1 MKKAQLKNRIAVA
14 NKQKKADLVIR
25 HASIVNV
32 FTKSLTAGDVAISDG
47 VIVGI
52 GDYEGVKEID
62 ASGKFIA
69 PGLIDAHVH
78 IESSMVT
85 PQQFSQIVLPHGVT
99 TVITDP
105 HEIANVSGTAGLEFM
120 LKDAESALLD
130 IKMMLPSCV
139 PSTPF
144 ENAGARLSAED
155 LSPFVERD
163 QVLGLAEVM
172 DFPAVLNGDGAMLDK
187 LLLSRQIDGH
197 AAGLTENDINVYG
210 TAGILTDHECVTK
223 EQMLAR
229 IERGLYVMLREGS
242 VAKDLDALLEGV
254 TEQNAHRCL
263 FCTDDKHLDDLID
276 EGSVDYN
283 VRTAIQS
290 GLHPIT
296 AISMATL
303 NAAQCFGLRQKGAI
317 APGYDADF
325 LLLDSL
331 EDFIIAEVYKAG
343 QLAAQNGLYV
353 GPATEDSDSSSVRDT
368 VRIAE
373 LSTNSLQIPMGTS
386 TTAHIIGINP
396 NKLITEHLIEET
408 PVVDGF
414 FMSNPAQDLLKIA
427 VVERHRA
434 TGNIGLGIIK
444 GLGLQN
450 GAIATTVAHD
460 SHNVIVVGTNDEDML
475 AAIEALDQLQGGLV
489 VVQNGEVL
497 ASLSLPIA
505 GLMSG
510 EPFSAVYDQLKKL
523 DDSLVQLGAPTHFN
537 AFLTLSFM
545 SLPVIP
551 HLKLTDRGLFDVASF
566 RHISVPV
573 PVHHTI
579 QFNRQKMTENVDVT
593 EF

>member
-1 MKKAQLKNRIAVA
+1 MKKAQLKNRIDVA
-14 NKQKKADLVIR
+14 NKRKKADLVIR

-32 FTKSLTAGDVAISDG
+32 FTKTLTTGDVAISDG

-52 GDYEGVKEID
+52 GDYEGNEEID
-62 ASGKFIA
+62 ATGKFIA

-85 PQQFSQIVLPHGVT
+85 PQQFSQVVLPHGVT

-120 LKDAESALLD
+120 LKDAESAMLD
-130 IKMMLPSCV
+130 IKMMVPSCV
-139 PSTPF
+139 PATPF

-155 LSPFVERD
+155 LLPFVGRD
-163 QVLGLAEVM
+163 SVLGLAEVM
-172 DFPAVLNGDGAMLDK
+172 DFPAVLQGNDAMLDK

-197 AAGLTENDINVYG
+197 ASGLANNDINVYG

-223 EQMLAR
+223 EEMIAR

-242 VAKDLDALLEGV
+242 VAKDLHALLEGV
-254 TEQNAHRCL
+254 TEQNAQRCL
-263 FCTDDKHLDDLID
+263 FCTDDKHLDDLIE

-283 VRTAIQS
+283 VRTAIRY
-290 GLHPIT
+290 GINPIT

-303 NAAQCFGLRQKGAI
+303 NAAQCFGLHQKGAI

-325 LLLDSL
+325 VLLDNL
-331 EDFIIAEVYKAG
+331 EDFAIAEVYKGG
-343 QLAAQNGLYV
+343 QQAAKDGRYV
-353 GPATEDSDSSSVRDT
+353 GAVQTDSDASAVRDT
-368 VRIAE
+368 VRLAD
-373 LSTNSLQIPMGTS
+373 LSIEDLQIPMGTS
-386 TTAHIIGINP
+386 TTAHVIGIQP
-396 NKLITEHLIEET
+396 KKLITEHLIEEV
-408 PVVDGF
+408 PVANSSF
-414 FMSNPAQDLLKIA
+414 ISNTTSDHLKIA
-427 VVERHRA
+427 VIERHRA

-460 SHNVIVVGTNDEDML
+460 SHNIIVVGTNDDDML
-475 AAIEALDQLQGGLV
+475 AAINALQKLQGGLA

-510 EPFSAVYDQLKKL
+510 DLFTLVYEQLKTIDK
-523 DDSLVQLGAPTHFN
+523 SLLQIGAPPHFN

-566 RHISVPV
+566 RHISVSV
-573 PVHHTI
+573 PVHDTI
-579 QFNRQKMTENVDVT
+579 QPPGNG
-593 EF
+593 

>member
-1 MKKAQLKNRIAVA
+1 MKKAQLKNRIDAA

-32 FTKSLTAGDVAISDG
+32 FTKSLTTGDVAISDG
-47 VIVGI
+47 MIVGI
-52 GDYEGVKEID
+52 GNYEGIQEID

-85 PQQFSQIVLPHGVT
+85 PQQFSQVVLPHGVT

-120 LKDAESALLD
+120 LKDSESTLLD
-130 IKMMLPSCV
+130 IQLMLPSCV

-144 ENAGARLSAED
+144 ENAGAKLSAED
-155 LSPFVERD
+155 LAPFLYRER
-163 QVLGLAEVM
+163 VLGLAEVM
-172 DFPAVLNGDGAMLDK
+172 DFPAVLRGDDAMLDK
-187 LLLSRQIDGH
+187 LLLNQQIDGH

-210 TAGILTDHECVTK
+210 TAGILTDHECVSK
-223 EQMLAR
+223 EEMIMRL
-229 IERGLYVMLREGS
+229 ERGLYVMLREGS
-242 VAKDLDALLEGV
+242 VAKNLHALLEGV
-254 TEQNAHRCL
+254 TEQNAQRCL
-263 FCTDDKHLDDLID
+263 FCTDDKHLDDLIE

-283 VRTAIQS
+283 VRTAIKQ
-290 GLHPIT
+290 GIHPIT
-296 AISMATL
+296 AISMASL

-331 EDFIIAEVYKAG
+331 EEFTIAEVYKG
-343 QLAAQNGLYV
+343 GLLAAQDGRYV
-353 GPATEDSDSSSVRDT
+353 GPVFETSETASVRDT

-373 LSTNSLQIPMGTS
+373 LSIDSFGIPMGKS

-396 NKLITEHLIEET
+396 NNLITEHLIEET

-414 FMSNPAQDLLKIA
+414 FVSDTSKDLLKIA
-427 VVERHRA
+427 VIERHRA
-434 TGNIGLGIIK
+434 TGNIGLGIVK

-460 SHNVIVVGTNDEDML
+460 SHNIIAVGTNDEDIKS
-475 AAIEALDQLQGGLV
+475 AVEAVHDLQGGLV
-489 VVQNGEVL
+489 VVQDGKVL
-497 ASLSLPIA
+497 ASLPLAIA
-505 GLMSG
+505 GLMSE
-510 EPFSAVYDQLKKL
+510 EPFPAVYDQLKKL
-523 DDSLVQLGAPTHFN
+523 DESLLQIGAPTHFN
-537 AFLTLSFM
+537 AFLTLSFL

-551 HLKLTDRGLFDVASF
+551 HLKLTDCGLFDVASF
-566 RHISVPV
+566 QHIQVA
-573 PVHHTI
+573 
-579 QFNRQKMTENVDVT
+579 FEA
-593 EF
+593 E

>member
-1 MKKAQLKNRIAVA
+1 MKKAQLKNRIDVS
-14 NKQKKADLVIR
+14 NKRKKADLVIR

-32 FTKSLTAGDVAISDG
+32 FTKTLTTGDVAISDG

-52 GDYEGVKEID
+52 GDYEGIEEID
-62 ASGKFIA
+62 ATGKFIA

-85 PQQFSQIVLPHGVT
+85 PQQFSQVVLPHGVT

-120 LKDAESALLD
+120 LKDAEQAMFD

-139 PSTPF
+139 PATPF

-155 LSPFVERD
+155 LIPFVGRD
-163 QVLGLAEVM
+163 SVLGLAEVM
-172 DFPAVLNGDGAMLDK
+172 DFPAVLQGDGAMLDK

-197 AAGLTENDINVYG
+197 AAGLTDNDINVYG

-223 EQMLAR
+223 EEMTAR
-229 IERGLYVMLREGS
+229 IERGLYFMLREGS
-242 VAKDLDALLEGV
+242 VAKDLHALLEGV

-263 FCTDDKHLDDLID
+263 FCTDDKHLDDLIE
-276 EGSVDYN
+276 EGSVDHN
-283 VRTAIQS
+283 VRTAIRS
-290 GLHPIT
+290 GINPIT

-303 NAAQCFGLRQKGAI
+303 NAAQCFGLHHKGAI

-325 LLLDSL
+325 VLLDNL
-331 EDFIIAEVYKAG
+331 ENFTIAEVYKGG
-343 QLAAQNGLYV
+343 QLAAKDGRYA
-353 GPATEDSDSSSVRDT
+353 GPANTDCDSSSVRET

-373 LSTNSLQIPMGTS
+373 LSAESLKIPMGTNAS
-386 TTAHIIGINP
+386 AHVIGINP
-396 NKLITEHLIEET
+396 NKLITEHLIEDV
-408 PVVDGF
+408 PVADGTF
-414 FMSNPAQDLLKIA
+414 VSNPASGHLKIA
-427 VVERHRA
+427 VIERHRA
-434 TGNIGLGIIK
+434 TGNIGLGIVK

-460 SHNVIVVGTNDEDML
+460 SHNIIVVGTNDEDML
-475 AAIEALDQLQGGLV
+475 AAIRALQELQGGLA
-489 VVQNGEVL
+489 VVQDGQVL

-505 GLMSG
+505 GLMSD
-510 EPFSAVYDQLKKL
+510 ESFTAVYEQLKTVDKRL
-523 DDSLVQLGAPTHFN
+523 LQIGAPTHFN
-537 AFLTLSFM
+537 AFLTLSFL

-551 HLKLTDRGLFDVASF
+551 HLKLTDRGLFDVGSF

-573 PVHHTI
+573 SSSVPVQDTI
-579 QFNRQKMTENVDVT
+579 QTPEND
-593 EF
+593 

>member
-1 MKKAQLKNRIAVA
+1 MKNRIAVA
-14 NKQKKADLVIR
+14 NKQRKADLVIR
-25 HASIVNV
+25 NASIVNV
-32 FTKSLTAGDVAISDG
+32 FTKSLTSGDVAISDG
-47 VIVGI
+47 MIVGI
-52 GDYEGVKEID
+52 GEYEGMQEID
-62 ASGKFIA
+62 ATDKFIA

-85 PQQFSQIVLPHGVT
+85 PQQFSQVVLPHGVT

-139 PSTPF
+139 PATPF
-144 ENAGARLSAED
+144 ENAGAQLSAED
-155 LSPFVERD
+155 LKPFVERD

-172 DFPAVLNGDGAMLDK
+172 DFPAVLHGDEAMLDK

-210 TAGILTDHECVTK
+210 TAGISTDHECVTK
-223 EQMLAR
+223 EEMIAR
-229 IERGLYVMLREGS
+229 LERGLYVMLREGS
-242 VAKDLDALLEGV
+242 VAKDLHALLEGV
-254 TEQNAHRCL
+254 TEQTAQRCL
-263 FCTDDKHLDDLID
+263 FCTDDKHLDDLIE
-276 EGSVDYN
+276 EGSVDHN
-283 VRTAIQS
+283 VRTAIQY
-290 GLHPIT
+290 GIHPIT
-296 AISMATL
+296 AISIASI

-331 EDFIIAEVYKAG
+331 EEFTIAEVYKSG
-343 QLAAQNGLYV
+343 LLIAQDGRYV
-353 GPATEDSDSSSVRDT
+353 GPVQEESETSSVRDT

-373 LSTNSLQIPMGTS
+373 LSAGSLQIPMGTS

-408 PVVDGF
+408 SVADGF
-414 FMSNPAQDLLKIA
+414 FVSNTTRDYLKIA
-427 VVERHRA
+427 VIERHRA
-434 TGNIGLGIIK
+434 TGNIGLGIVK

-460 SHNVIVVGTNDEDML
+460 SHNVIAVGTNDEDML
-475 AAIEALDQLQGGLV
+475 AAAEALHDLQGGLV

-505 GLMSG
+505 GLMSD
-510 EPFSAVYDQLKKL
+510 EPFTAVYEQLKTL
-523 DDSLVQLGAPTHFN
+523 DKSLLQIGAPTHFN
-537 AFLTLSFM
+537 AFLTLSFL

-566 RHISVPV
+566 RHIAVAV
-573 PVHHTI
+573 EA
-579 QFNRQKMTENVDVT
+579 K
-593 EF
+593 

>member
-1 MKKAQLKNRIAVA
+1 MKKAQLKNRIAAA
-14 NKQKKADLVIR
+14 NKRKKADLVIR

-32 FTKSLTAGDVAISDG
+32 FMKTLTTGDVAISDG

-52 GDYEGVKEID
+52 GDYEGIEEID

-85 PQQFSQIVLPHGVT
+85 PQQFSQVVLPHGVT

-120 LKDAESALLD
+120 LKDAEQAMLD

-139 PSTPF
+139 PATPF

-155 LSPFVERD
+155 LIPFVGRD
-163 QVLGLAEVM
+163 SVLGLAEVM
-172 DFPAVLNGDGAMLDK
+172 DFPAVLQGDEAMLDK

-197 AAGLTENDINVYG
+197 AAGLTDNDINVYG

-223 EQMLAR
+223 EEMTAR

-242 VAKDLDALLEGV
+242 VAKDLHALLEGV

-263 FCTDDKHLDDLID
+263 FCTDDKHLEDLIE

-283 VRTAIQS
+283 VRTAIRY
-290 GLHPIT
+290 GINPIT

-303 NAAQCFGLRQKGAI
+303 NAAQCFGLHQKGAI

-325 LLLDSL
+325 VLLDNL
-331 EDFIIAEVYKAG
+331 EEFTIAEVYKGG
-343 QLAAQNGLYV
+343 QLAAKDGRYA
-353 GPATEDSDSSSVRDT
+353 GPVNTACDSSSVRET
-368 VRIAE
+368 MRIAE
-373 LSTNSLQIPMGTS
+373 LSTDNLQIPMGANAS
-386 TTAHIIGINP
+386 AHVIGINP
-396 NKLITEHLIEET
+396 NKLITEHLIEDV
-408 PVVDGF
+408 PVADGTF
-414 FMSNPAQDLLKIA
+414 VSNPASGHLKIA
-427 VVERHRA
+427 VIERHRA
-434 TGNIGLGIIK
+434 TGNIGLGIVK

-475 AAIEALDQLQGGLV
+475 AAIRALQELQGGLA
-489 VVQNGEVL
+489 VVQDGQVL

-505 GLMSG
+505 GLMSD
-510 EPFSAVYDQLKKL
+510 ESFTAVYEQLKTVDKRL
-523 DDSLVQLGAPTHFN
+523 LQIGAPTHFN
-537 AFLTLSFM
+537 AFLTLSFL

-551 HLKLTDRGLFDVASF
+551 HLKLTDRGLFDVGNF

-573 PVHHTI
+573 SSSVPVQDTI
-579 QFNRQKMTENVDVT
+579 QTPEN
-593 EF
+593 E

>member
-1 MKKAQLKNRIAVA
+1 MKKAQLKNRIDVS
-14 NKQKKADLVIR
+14 NKRKKADLVIR
-25 HASIVNV
+25 NASIVNV
-32 FTKSLTAGDVAISDG
+32 FTKTLTTGDVAISDG

-52 GDYEGVKEID
+52 GDYEGIEEID
-62 ASGKFIA
+62 ATGKYIA

-85 PQQFSQIVLPHGVT
+85 PQQFSQVVLPHGVT

-120 LKDAESALLD
+120 LKDAEQAMLD

-139 PSTPF
+139 PATPF

-155 LSPFVERD
+155 LIPFVGRD
-163 QVLGLAEVM
+163 SVLGLAEVM
-172 DFPAVLNGDGAMLDK
+172 DFPAVLQGDEAMLDK

-197 AAGLTENDINVYG
+197 AAGLTDNDINVYG

-223 EQMLAR
+223 EEMAAR

-242 VAKDLDALLEGV
+242 VAKDLHALLEGV

-263 FCTDDKHLDDLID
+263 FCTDDKHLDDLIE

-283 VRTAIQS
+283 VRTAIRY
-290 GLHPIT
+290 GINPIT

-303 NAAQCFGLRQKGAI
+303 NAAQCFGLHQKGAI

-325 LLLDSL
+325 VLLDNL
-331 EDFIIAEVYKAG
+331 EEFTIAKVYKGG
-343 QLAAQNGLYV
+343 QLAAKDGRYAEPVNT
-353 GPATEDSDSSSVRDT
+353 ACDSSSVRET
-368 VRIAE
+368 MRIAE
-373 LSTNSLQIPMGTS
+373 LSTDNLQIPMGANAS
-386 TTAHIIGINP
+386 AHVIGINP
-396 NKLITEHLIEET
+396 NKLITEHLIEDV
-408 PVVDGF
+408 PVADGTF
-414 FMSNPAQDLLKIA
+414 VSNPASGHLKIA
-427 VVERHRA
+427 VIERHRA
-434 TGNIGLGIIK
+434 TGNIGLGIVK

-475 AAIEALDQLQGGLV
+475 AAIRALQELQGGLT
-489 VVQNGEVL
+489 VVQDGQVL

-505 GLMSG
+505 GLMSD
-510 EPFSAVYDQLKKL
+510 ESFTAVYEQLKTVDKRL
-523 DDSLVQLGAPTHFN
+523 LQIGAPTHFN
-537 AFLTLSFM
+537 AFLTLSFL

-551 HLKLTDRGLFDVASF
+551 HLKLTDRGLFDVGNF

-573 PVHHTI
+573 SSSVPVQDTI
-579 QFNRQKMTENVDVT
+579 QTPEN
-593 EF
+593 E

>member
-1 MKKAQLKNRIAVA
+1 MTKAQLKNRIATA
-14 NKQKKADLVIR
+14 NKENKADLVIR

-32 FTKSLTAGDVAISDG
+32 FTKTLTTGDVAVCDG

-52 GDYEGVKEID
+52 GDYEGIQEVD
-62 ASGKFIA
+62 ARGKFLA

-105 HEIANVSGTAGLEFM
+105 HEIANVSGVAGLEFM

-139 PSTPF
+139 PATPF

-155 LSPFVERD
+155 LRPFVGRD

-172 DFPAVLNGDGAMLDK
+172 DFPAVLNGDEAMLDK
-187 LLLSRQIDGH
+187 LLLSSQIDGH
-197 AAGLTENDINVYG
+197 AAGLTANDINVYG

-223 EQMLAR
+223 EEMAMRL
-229 IERGLYVMLREGS
+229 ERGLYVMLREGS
-242 VAKDLDALLEGV
+242 VAKDLNALLEGV

-283 VRTAIQS
+283 VRTAIRH
-290 GLHPIT
+290 GINPIT
-296 AISMATL
+296 AISMASL
-303 NAAQCFGLRQKGAI
+303 NAAQCFGLHRKGAI

-325 LLLDSL
+325 VLLDRL
-331 EDFIIAEVYKAG
+331 EDFVIAEVYKGG
-343 QLAAQNGLYV
+343 QLAAKDGRYT
-353 GPATEDSDSSSVRDT
+353 GPVQEASDPSAVRDT
-368 VRIAE
+368 VRLPE
-373 LSTNSLQIPMGTS
+373 LSLADLQIPMGTS
-386 TTAHIIGINP
+386 TKAHVIGINP
-396 NKLITEHLIEET
+396 NKLITEHVIEDV
-408 PVVDGF
+408 PVVDGNF
-414 FMSNPAQDLLKIA
+414 VSDAASGHLKIA
-427 VVERHRA
+427 VIERHRA
-434 TGNIGLGIIK
+434 TGNIGLGIVK
-444 GLGLQN
+444 GLGLQD

-475 AAIEALDQLQGGLV
+475 IAINALHELQGGLV
-489 VVQNGEVL
+489 VVQNGQIL
-497 ASLSLPIA
+497 ATLPLRIA
-505 GLMSG
+505 GLMSS
-510 EPFSAVYDQLKKL
+510 EPFPDVYDQLKAI
-523 DDSLVQLGAPTHFN
+523 DESLLQIGAPTHFN
-537 AFLTLSFM
+537 AFLTLSFL

-566 RHISVPV
+566 RHIEVV
-573 PVHHTI
+573 V
-579 QFNRQKMTENVDVT
+579 REG
-593 EF
+593 

>member
-32 FTKSLTAGDVAISDG
+32 FTKTLTAGDVAISDG

-52 GDYEGVKEID
+52 GDYEGVEEID
-62 ASGKFIA
+62 AKGKFIA

-85 PQQFSQIVLPHGVT
+85 PQQFSQVVLPHGVT

-139 PSTPF
+139 PATPF

-155 LSPFVERD
+155 LTPFVGRD
-163 QVLGLAEVM
+163 SVLGLAEVM
-172 DFPAVLNGDGAMLDK
+172 DFPAVLNGDEPMLDK

-223 EQMLAR
+223 EEMMAR

-242 VAKDLDALLEGV
+242 VAKDLHALLEGV
-254 TEQNAHRCL
+254 TEQTAQRCL
-263 FCTDDKHLDDLID
+263 FCTDDKHLDDLIE
-276 EGSVDYN
+276 EGSVDHN
-283 VRTAIQS
+283 VRTAIRY
-290 GLHPIT
+290 GINPII

-303 NAAQCFGLRQKGAI
+303 NAAQCFGLHQKGAI

-325 LLLDSL
+325 LLLDNL
-331 EDFIIAEVYKAG
+331 EEFMIAEVYKGG
-343 QLAAQNGLYV
+343 QLAAKDGRYEGSVQEENE
-353 GPATEDSDSSSVRDT
+353 TSSVRDK

-373 LSTNSLQIPMGTS
+373 LSAGNLQIPMGTS
-386 TTAHIIGINP
+386 TRAHVIGIKP
-396 NKLITEHLIEET
+396 NKLITEHLIEEV
-408 PVVDGF
+408 PVADGMF
-414 FMSNPAQDLLKIA
+414 ISNPATGHLKIA
-427 VVERHRA
+427 VIERHRA
-434 TGNIGLGIIK
+434 TGNIGLGIVK
-444 GLGLQN
+444 GLDLQN

-475 AAIEALDQLQGGLV
+475 AAINALHQLQGGLA
-489 VVQNGEVL
+489 VVQNSEVL
-497 ASLSLPIA
+497 ASLPLPIA
-505 GLMSG
+505 GLMSD
-510 EPFSAVYDQLKKL
+510 EPFTTVYDQLKTI
-523 DDSLVQLGAPTHFN
+523 DESLLQIGAPSHFN
-537 AFLTLSFM
+537 AFLTMSFL

-573 PVHHTI
+573 SSVPVHDTI
-579 QFNRQKMTENVDVT
+579 QPSGND
-593 EF
+593 